1 MPRYINKPNITI
13 NKFYGSSKKD
23 IFNRNF
29 ADDME
34 DFENEYDLD
43 DIALEQEN
51 PYKRYSN
58 NNVLNSEPLNHTVYH
73 HHTHQ
78 VIFNKQVEEEMVED
92 YDFFDENEYVL
103 EELPPVVQEPQK
115 KYVLRRYNQ
124 YNR

>member
-92 YDFFDENEYVL
+92 YDFVDENEYVL
-103 EELPPVVQEPQK
+103 EELPPVQQRQK